1 MNIGDRKYSQF
12 YKQWGTVQRI
22 KDMSEDYPVV
32 ISFDNGSVDYYTLDG
47 KMFIEFDVKD
57 LEDADDNE

>member
-22 KDMSEDYPVV
+22 KDLSEKHPVV
-32 ISFDNGSVDYYTLDG
+32 ISFDNGVVDYYTMDG
-47 KMFIEFDVKD
+47 RLYEEAPKD
-57 LEDADDNE
+57 LEDEEDI